1 MSSTIRTLIL
11 ALALAPAAALAQNG
25 RISGTVTDPSNV
37 PLLSAQV
44 TIAGTRLGAL
54 TDDRGRYT
62 IANVAPG
69 TYELRVQRI
78 GERMKPVPNVV
89 VRAGEE
95 TRVDVTLDKA
105 PLSLAGVT
113 VSASRRVEK
122 VTEAPATVTVIG
134 VDQLDQSVGNSFAG
148 ALKEAKGVDF
158 IQLGM
163 TAVAINARGFNS
175 SFNNRFLMVEDGRI
189 SVLPENGLPVGQ
201 FTITPK
207 VDLAAMEVLIG
218 PGSALYGPDAS
229 SGVLSL
235 RTKDP
240 RQFQGTTLEVT
251 GGNRSYAD
259 VQARHAMMIGQNL
272 GIKVSGEYQTANDW
286 SNTLY
291 YSATG
296 GVVDPFTATPA
307 ALAAAVR
314 EDTLK
319 GGYGVNWD
327 SRVARASGA
336 AVYYMGANRLEVNG
350 GMSRTDGVGQ
360 TSVGRNQLS
369 GWQYNV
375 QQARF
380 TTPHWYFNAYRA
392 QSKSG
397 ESYALNRFAGAQLS
411 PANRNVTA
419 DSLRMLSD
427 WPSDGRMYA
436 AEVQGNYTIPMLL
449 NTATVFGAQYRN
461 DVVSSDRQWLTDRN
475 TGKDVANSQ
484 TGVYAQTTTP
494 VVRWLDVV
502 LAGRLDDP
510 SAFARQWSPK
520 AGIVVKPIP
529 DQAFRVT
536 FNRAYKSP
544 TILQTNFFIP
554 DWTSI
559 IAIFGNTG
567 GFTTQNAAGA
577 TVGTPYKP
585 MVPESNKTWEFG
597 YKGIV
602 RDRLFLDATYFRSD
616 YENFMSPLT
625 IVGNPFATAAAGGP
639 TYAVPTTNPGGVIP
653 VNAQGRIVNQ
663 AGATPIVLTYFNLG
677 HAEVS
682 GIDLG
687 ANFLLTDRVELRG
700 TVSTVTLDSVS
711 VQGEATSLNS
721 PGTKWTVGA
730 TAKNIGPVTAGAT
743 WRNVV
748 GYYFRSGVNS
758 GIIPTFGALDATVSL
773 QVPGMQRA
781 MLNLGVNNLFS
792 CTAEKVSY
800 RTAAVTAPAVVRP
813 NGVIATQE
821 RGCGF
826 NRKHREMINMP
837 EIGTMAFLG
846 LRLQR

>member
-1 MSSTIRTLIL
+1 MSTTIRTLIL
-11 ALALAPAAALAQNG
+11 ALSLAPAAALAQNG
-25 RISGTVTDPSNV
+25 RITGTVSDPANA
-37 PLLSAQV
+37 PLVSAQV
-44 TIAGTRLGAL
+44 SVAGTRLGAL

-62 IANVAPG
+62 IVNVAPG

-134 VDQLDQSVGNSFAG
+134 TDQLDQAVGNTFAA

-158 IQLGM
+158 IQVGM

-201 FTITPK
+201 FTVTPK
-207 VDLAAMEVLIG
+207 VDLAGMEVLVG

-240 RQFQGTTLEVT
+240 RQFQGTTIEVT

-259 VQARHAMMIGQNL
+259 VQGRYAAVRGNL
-272 GIKVSGEYQTANDW
+272 GVKVAGEYQSANDW
-286 SNTLY
+286 TNYLNY
-291 YSATG
+291 NAG
-296 GVVDPFTATPA
+296 GTVVNVAPGATPPA
-307 ALAAAVR
+307 G
-314 EDTLK
+314 T
-319 GGYGVNWD
+319 VNERNLDVPIDWKATT
-327 SRVARASGA
+327 ARGSAA
-336 AVYYMGANRLEVNG
+336 AVYYMGPNRLEVNG

-360 TSVGRNQLS
+360 TNVGRNQLS
-369 GWQYNV
+369 GWLYNV

-380 TTPHWYFNAYRA
+380 TTPHWYVNAYRA

-397 ESYALNRFAGAQLS
+397 ESFALNRFAGAQLA
-411 PANRNVTA
+411 PANASLTP

-436 AEVQGNYTIPMLL
+436 AEVQGNYAVPMLL
-449 NTATVFGAQYRN
+449 NTSAVFGAQFR
-461 DVVSSDRQWLTDRN
+461 DDRASSNRQWLTDRN
-475 TGKDVANSQ
+475 TNEDVSNKQ
-484 TGVYAQTTTP
+484 TGFYAQTSTP
-494 VVRWLDVV
+494 VAPWLDVV
-502 LAGRLDDP
+502 LAGRLDYPD
-510 SAFARQWSPK
+510 AFDKQWSPK
-520 AGIVVKPIP
+520 AGVVFKPIA

-554 DWTSI
+554 DWTAV

-577 TVGTPYKP
+577 TVGQPYKP
-585 MVPESNKTWEFG
+585 MVPESNKTWEYG
-597 YKGIV
+597 YKGILM
-602 RDRLFLDATYFRSD
+602 DRLYLDATYFSSK

-639 TYAVPTTNPGGVIP
+639 TYAVPTVNPGNTIP

-663 AGATPIVLTYFNLG
+663 AGITPIVLTYYNLG
-677 HAEVS
+677 QASVN
-682 GIDLG
+682 GVDLG
-687 ANFLLTDRVELRG
+687 ANFLVTPHIEVRG
-700 TVSTVTLDSVS
+700 TLSTVKLETAS

-721 PGTKWTVGA
+721 PGTKWTIGT
-730 TAKNIGPVTAGAT
+730 TARNIGPLSAGLT

-748 GYYFRSGVNS
+748 GYYFRSGSNT
-758 GIIPTFGALDATVSL
+758 GIIPTFGTLDANVSY
-773 QVPGMQRA
+773 QVPGLQNA
-781 MLNLGVNNLFS
+781 IVNLGVSNLFS
-792 CTAEKVSY
+792 CTSE
-800 RTAAVTAPAVVRP
+800 AVELETTVPTVP
-813 NGVIATQE
+813 NGSIKSRQ
-821 RGCGF
+821 RGCGL
-826 NRKHREMINMP
+826 NREHREMINMP
-837 EIGTMAFLG
+837 YIGPMGFLG
-846 LRLQR
+846 LRLHR